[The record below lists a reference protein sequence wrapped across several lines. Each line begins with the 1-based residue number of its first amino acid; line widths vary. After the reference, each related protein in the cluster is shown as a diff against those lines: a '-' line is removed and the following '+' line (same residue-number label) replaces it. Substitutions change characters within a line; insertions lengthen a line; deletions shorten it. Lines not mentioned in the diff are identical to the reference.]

1 MSQSLSLLYLFGSFS
16 PAAADP
22 WSRRALQLMTAF
34 GNRAR
39 QVVAADHCEGAL
51 PGGVSAT
58 LAQNPP
64 PLSGPVSVARYEAI
78 ARAMRGHDLV
88 LSFGAGAIDAVMAR
102 RAFPRDTPPIVHHE
116 DPSDATSGGSARLYR
131 RIALGAAAGLV
142 VTVYGAAEAAAARW
156 KVAGARLHA
165 IPDGID
171 LAAFARAPDAK
182 AVGGFRRKPGEVA
195 IGVTLDGASDEELTL
210 LVRAVAGLAARF
222 RLVVVGEGAG
232 RAAVERAAL
241 AMGIDDRLV
250 LPGGLTPT
258 SAWLGGVDV
267 LLLPMRRGAAPP
279 IVVEAMAVGVPVM
292 ALRGG
297 AVEALLAPENRA
309 LLSAHAAEVSLRDAL
324 QPLATDATLRAAT
337 GAANRAQALAT
348 HDAAAMIARSAAVY
362 AEAIGR
368 PALLG

>member
-1 MSQSLSLLYLFGSFS
+1 MSQSLSLLYLFDVF
-16 PAAADP
+16 DP
-22 WSRRALQLMTAF
+22 QGGDPGSRRAVQVMTAF
-34 GNRAR
+34 RDTAR
-39 QVVAADHCEGAL
+39 HVVAADDYRAAL
-51 PGGVSAT
+51 PEGVPGM

-64 PLSGPVSVARYEAI
+64 PLAGAVSVARYEAI

-102 RAFPRDTPPIVHHE
+102 RAFPRDAPPIVHHE
-116 DPSDATSGGSARLYR
+116 DPAAATSGGSARLYR
-131 RIALGAAAGLV
+131 RIALGAAAGV
-142 VTVYGAAEAAAARW
+142 VVGGQAAAETAAARW
-156 KVAGARLHA
+156 KVPEARLHV

-171 LAAFARAPDAK
+171 LSAFARGPDAK
-182 AVGGFRRKPGEVA
+182 TVAGFRRKPTEVV
-195 IGVTLDGASDEELTL
+195 IGMPLGGASDDELAL

-222 RLVVVGEGAG
+222 RLVAVGDGAA

-250 LPGGLTPT
+250 LPGALTPT

-267 LLLPMRRGAAPP
+267 LLLPMRPGAAPA
-279 IVVEAMAVGVPVM
+279 IVVEAMAAGLPVM

-297 AVEALLAPENRA
+297 ATEVLLAPENRA
-309 LLSAHAAEVSLRDAL
+309 LLSPYAAEVALRDAL
-324 QPLATDATLRAAT
+324 QPLASDATLRAAT

-362 AEAIGR
+362 TAALGR